1 MARVTEE
8 EIGIARRMA
17 AEAKTLHQLRQSQ
30 AILLPALTGAT
41 FDTAYAALGL
51 QEGAGGGIALDGGRQ
66 DEYRRD
72 ELLSATGWPSPSGSA
87 CSDGA
92 RRGHLAQ
99 GESPGQ
105 TGQRFS
111 ASFAALF
118 ARIQPAEILWHEF
131 REKSLRQS
139 SVRFACGSGS
149 RGRTRPCQI

>member
-105 TGQRFS
+105 TGQRKPWPNRTTFLC
-111 ASFAALF
+111 FI
-118 ARIQPAEILWHEF
+118 RRPI
-131 REKSLRQS
+131 RQNS
-139 SVRFACGSGS
+139 TCRNPLA
-149 RGRTRPCQI
+149 